1 MIRQSELELHARAKA
16 LFESEHPGRL
26 WRAPVGSAPG
36 SADGLSAA
44 GLIERQNYLARVRAE
59 MRAEGK
65 RFETETENPPQLA
78 LGG

>member
-1 MIRQSELELHARAKA
+1 MIRQSELELHARAKD

-36 SADGLSAA
+36 SAIDRSAA
-44 GLIERQNYLARVRAE
+44 GLVERQNYLARVRAE

-65 RFETETENPPQLA
+65 RFETEAENPPQLS